1 MSNWKLKRKRA
12 RPAPL
17 PPSTPID
24 SKEISQFLMNNVG
37 MGDTSR
43 AVLTTEFESAPGT
56 YEDFG
61 YVIYIDNCFWDK
73 RQRVAAHR
81 HLCRELIDEART
93 NIAKLRQKEA
103 EDTKKNEENEQKAAE
118 NEASVKDDIN
128 LN

>member
-12 RPAPL
+12 RPARL

-24 SKEISQFLMNNVG
+24 SKEIAQFLMDNVG
-37 MGDTSR
+37 FGDTRR

-56 YEDFG
+56 YENFG
-61 YVIYIDNCFWDK
+61 YVIYIDNCFWGK

-81 HLCRELIDEART
+81 HVCKELIDEARK

-103 EDTKKNEENEQKAAE
+103 EDDKTKNNEHEATEKDAA
-118 NEASVKDDIN
+118 VKDDIN